1 MASATCRATFLRQGA
16 GTASGTARARIGGL
30 CSPQPSQRSK
40 VGGPLVHMQLRSAGA
55 KKLLWRWGQHKSQ
68 QTRSIARK
76 SAPSGGR
83 RALKV
88 EALVNVDLSPSTFVG
103 LILIVSGAALYQ
115 VRTVRPNIA
124 RDYDIFFS
132 SIAMLCGGILCFQ
145 GWRLDPLLLFGEML
159 TVSAA
164 IAFGVEAI
172 QLRKDNEPERPWEEP
187 GTKERSR
194 RGRSSYT

>member
-1 MASATCRATFLRQGA
+1 MNIYGWASTTN
-16 GTASGTARARIGGL
+16 GL
-30 CSPQPSQRSK
+30 PYDTVQRSK

-68 QTRSIARK
+68 QTRSIAHK

-115 VRTVRPNIA
+115 VWRP
-124 RDYDIFFS
+124 
-132 SIAMLCGGILCFQ
+132 
-145 GWRLDPLLLFGEML
+145 
-159 TVSAA
+159 TSAA
-164 IAFGVEAI
+164 
-172 QLRKDNEPERPWEEP
+172 
-187 GTKERSR
+187 
-194 RGRSSYT
+194 